1 MSGLS
6 KLLLAG
12 RQCDVRAGESVERAA
27 HSNNVIHSQILC
39 QNINFLTWTRKTDV
53 KSGFDP
59 ENQSQNTGK
68 YENFGTL
75 GESVSE
81 PKSGKAKTI
90 AKTPKYKSNFL
101 ETSTR
106 GEKILGGMADGWSRI
121 SELFFTG

>member
-27 HSNNVIHSQILC
+27 HSNNDIHSQILC

-68 YENFGTL
+68 YEDFGTL
-75 GESVSE
+75 E
-81 PKSGKAKTI
+81 KAFRSRNREKR
-90 AKTPKYKSNFL
+90 KRSRELPKYKSNFN

-106 GEKILGGMADGWSRI
+106 GKIFGGMADGWSRI
-121 SELFFTG
+121 SELFFAG

>member
-27 HSNNVIHSQILC
+27 HSNNDIHSQILC

-75 GESVSE
+75 E
-81 PKSGKAKTI
+81 KAFRSRNREKR
-90 AKTPKYKSNFL
+90 KRSRKLQNKSNFL

-106 GEKILGGMADGWSRI
+106 GEKILGDMADGWSRI